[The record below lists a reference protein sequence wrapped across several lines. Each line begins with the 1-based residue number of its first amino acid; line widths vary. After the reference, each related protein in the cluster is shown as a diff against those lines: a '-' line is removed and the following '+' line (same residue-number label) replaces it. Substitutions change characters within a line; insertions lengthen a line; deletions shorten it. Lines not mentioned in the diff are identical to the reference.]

1 MGEIVSASI
10 GVMNPLLL
18 KLGTLMGDEYKKLK
32 GVKKQTSFLIRELSA
47 MKAALEKLELMDKLD
62 SQAKDW
68 RGHVREMSFDMEDC
82 IDDFTCDLGDANAK
96 QSFIKKNIRRFKYLG
111 ARHQIAQ
118 HMEDLKALAL
128 EANERRMRY
137 RIDDRTNPSSG
148 IVLVDPRIS
157 AIYKEAAGL
166 VGIDGPKKELVNWLT
181 NNEKKLKVVSIVGF
195 GGLGKTTLAKQ
206 VYDKMRGKFTCQ
218 AFVSVSQRPDMISLL
233 SGLQLKLGVGKEE
246 SSRACETQDIIDNI
260 RKHLTRRR
268 YLIIVDDLW
277 DQSAWNIISC
287 AFTENG
293 NGSRVIVTTRVDDV
307 AAWACSNDRECI
319 YRMKPLKEEDSRVL
333 FFNRI
338 FASGDGCPPN
348 LREVSAQILR
358 KCGGLPLAIITI
370 ASLLANCQVR
380 SRDEWESIRNS
391 LGAQLS
397 VKPTLEEMRSILNLS
412 YIHLPLHLRPCF
424 MYLGM
429 YPEDREIQR
438 DDLVRLWIAENFVS
452 NLHGQDMEFAA
463 KSYFNELINRSLIL
477 PERNEHGELMSCRVH
492 DMMLDLILS
501 KCAEDNFITVEC
513 SHKEMAREHG
523 WKYKVR
529 RISLNL
535 SGGVAEDGAASGTIG
550 SRLKK
555 IRSIAWFGE
564 SKYILPLLHFKY
576 LRVILFEIRGGGWQ
590 EEIDLRAIN
599 QLFQLE
605 YLKVSV
611 NQVVRLPNEMQGLV
625 HLETLELGCTWTELP
640 LDIVHLPRLS
650 HLIVLNGRELPH
662 GTRNMKSLR
671 TLDRFDVGR
680 SSMDNIRGLAAL
692 TNLRSLWLRLSSRE
706 TRDKLAALV
715 SSIGML
721 HNLRY
726 LHIDGH
732 CKYENGLL
740 DWLSDPPHYI
750 MVLELTGVTFPRVP
764 NWFGS
769 LQCLRHLELCVR
781 ETSTEE
787 VHFLGELPPLVYLSL
802 EVMSFDTA
810 VIFSTGIFP
819 VLEDFKCMS
828 RDDDVTAYL
837 VFEVGAMPK
846 LRRLELE
853 FDGDRW
859 GGATPVGLEHLLSL
873 KHIDAYISSSDSEGF
888 PIQVSRDA
896 ESAFGKAT
904 REHPNRPSF
913 TIDEHDCALFD

>member
-1 MGEIVSASI
+1 MGEIVSVSM

-18 KLGTLMGDEYKKLK
+18 KLASLMGDEYKKLK
-32 GVKKQTSFLIRELSA
+32 GVKKQASFLISELSA
-47 MKAALEKLELMDKLD
+47 MKAALEKLELMDELD

-68 RGHVREMSFDMEDC
+68 RGHVREMSYDMEDC
-82 IDDFTCDLGDANAK
+82 IYDFTCDLGDANAK

-118 HMEDLKALAL
+118 HIEDLKALAL

-137 RIDDRTNPSSG
+137 KIDDRTNPSSG

-181 NNEKKLKVVSIVGF
+181 DNEKKLKVVSIVGF
-195 GGLGKTTLAKQ
+195 RGLGKTTLAKQ
-206 VYDKMRGKFTCQ
+206 VYDEMRGKFICQ

-233 SGLQLKLGVGKEE
+233 SGLQLKLGARKEE
-246 SSRACETQDIIDNI
+246 SSRAWETQDIIDNI
-260 RKHLTRRR
+260 RKRLTRRR

-307 AAWACSNDRECI
+307 AVWACSNDRECI

-338 FASGDGCPPN
+338 FGSGDGCPPN
-348 LREVSAQILR
+348 LKEVSAQILR

-412 YIHLPLHLRPCF
+412 YIHMPLHLRPCF

-438 DDLVRLWIAENFVS
+438 DDLVRLWVAEDFVS
-452 NLHGQDMEFAA
+452 NLHGQDLEVAA

-501 KCAEDNFITVEC
+501 KCAEDNFITVER
-513 SHKEMAREHG
+513 SHKEMARDG

-529 RISLNL
+529 CISLNL

-550 SRLKK
+550 SSLKK

-576 LRVILFEIRGGGWQ
+576 LRVILFEIPWEGWQ
-590 EEIDLRAIN
+590 EKIDLRAIN
-599 QLFQLE
+599 QLFQLK
-605 YLKVSV
+605 YLKVSA
-611 NQVVRLPNEMQGLV
+611 NQVVRLPTKMQGLV
-625 HLETLELGCTWTELP
+625 HLETLELGYTWTEIP
-640 LDIVHLPRLS
+640 LDIVHLPRLT
-650 HLIVLNGRELPH
+650 HLIVLNVIELPH

-671 TLDRFDVGR
+671 TLDGFNAGR

-692 TNLRSLWLRLSSRE
+692 TNLRSLRLQLSSRE

-715 SSIGML
+715 SSIVML

-726 LHIDGH
+726 LRIDGYY
-732 CKYENGLL
+732 KYENSLL

-750 MVLELTGVTFPRVP
+750 MVLELPGVTFPRVP
-764 NWFGS
+764 SWFGS
-769 LQCLRHLELCVR
+769 LQSLRRLELCVW

-787 VHFLGELPPLVYLSL
+787 VRFIGELPPLVYLGL

-819 VLEDFKCMS
+819 VLEDFKCIS
-828 RDDDVTAYL
+828 RDDATAYL
-837 VFEVGAMPK
+837 AFEAGAMPK

-853 FDGDRW
+853 FDDDRW
-859 GGATPVGLEHLLSL
+859 GGATPAGLEQLLSL
-873 KHIDAYISSSDSEGF
+873 DHIDAHIFSSDFEGF
-888 PIQVSRDA
+888 PIQVYRDA
-896 ESAFGKAT
+896 ESAFGKAA
-904 REHPNRPSF
+904 RVHPNCPSF
-913 TIDEHDCALFD
+913 TIHEHDYGLFG